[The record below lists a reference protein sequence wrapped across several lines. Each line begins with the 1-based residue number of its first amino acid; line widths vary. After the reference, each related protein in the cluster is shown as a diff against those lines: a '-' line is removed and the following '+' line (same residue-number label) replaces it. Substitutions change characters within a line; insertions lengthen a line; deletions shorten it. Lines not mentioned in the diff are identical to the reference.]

1 MDTRKIL
8 IIDDDPTI
16 CELIVTNLKQNG
28 YTTVAAFSGETGI
41 EAAKKDTP
49 DCIILDWS
57 LPGMDGMEV
66 LKSLKEDDA
75 TQNIPVIMLTAKTE
89 ISHVSQSLS
98 YGAKDFIV
106 KPFEHDNLIERLEKV
121 LSH

>member
-16 CELIVTNLKQNG
+16 CELIVTNLRQNG
-28 YTTVAAFSGETGI
+28 YSTIAAFSGESGL
-41 EAAKKDTP
+41 EAAKKDHP

-57 LPGMDGMEV
+57 LPGMDGMDV
-66 LKSLKEDDA
+66 LKTLMDDDE
-75 TQNIPVIMLTAKTE
+75 TQDIPVIMLTAKTE

-106 KPFEHDNLIERLEKV
+106 KPFDHDNLVERLEKV
-121 LSH
+121 LAL